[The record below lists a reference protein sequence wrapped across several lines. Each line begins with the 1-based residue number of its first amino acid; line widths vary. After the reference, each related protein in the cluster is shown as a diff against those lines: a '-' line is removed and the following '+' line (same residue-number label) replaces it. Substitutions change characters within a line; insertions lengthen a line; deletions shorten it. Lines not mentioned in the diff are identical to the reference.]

1 MTGSLRFDEAFASFF
16 WRGFGWKAAVSSL
29 EFLAVLLLVLM
40 PMLYDAVGFS
50 KNWEETIQADIWGGI
65 YKRFTFFGMPALEE
79 MDQWFEGL
87 RPRWSANFL
96 GHCFFF
102 METKLAFY
110 DFQGVQSN
118 FCASCQFQG
127 IGVCTVRTEFGKL
140 FGYHFFCVLS
150 IQLLTRK
157 QGLLNFHL

>member
-1 MTGSLRFDEAFASFF
+1 MMLWGFLKIGKKLYKLIFGVGSTKDL
-16 WRGFGWKAAVSSL
+16 
-29 EFLAVLLLVLM
+29 
-40 PMLYDAVGFS
+40 P
-50 KNWEETIQADIWGGI
+50 
-65 YKRFTFFGMPALEE
+65 
-79 MDQWFEGL
+79 
-87 RPRWSANFL
+87 FL
-96 GHCFFF
+96 GCRRWKKWINGSKAYDPDDQLTFWDIVFFF